1 MTNLTTDDLKALLA
15 AATPGPWDVFLWH
28 RADKL
33 EIWDV
38 TADTTT
44 VAECH
49 WCHDDAVAADV
60 VRANARLIA
69 LAPALAEEVIR
80 LRARAAL
87 VDEADE

>member
-1 MTNLTTDDLKALLA
+1 MGTDELKALLA

-28 RADKL
+28 RADTL

-44 VAECH
+44 VAECC

-69 LAPALAEEVIR
+69 LAPALAAEVIR
-80 LRARAAL
+80 HRLQ
-87 VDEADE
+87 AD